1 MDVTGQWPGG
11 LGPAPVPRLL
21 KHPFPR
27 GLHPFY
33 PRGPSLTDQRH
44 NDAMTDVQS
53 TTETSQPSPIKEI
66 SRGAVQIAKEH
77 IGRGPNKIRVT
88 IAEDAVLIRYEE
100 SLSPA
105 EKKLVADGDP
115 EFVRLMRRR
124 FQDAVRPDIVALVER
139 TLGRTARTFLSDH
152 DVVHDVGI
160 ELVLLDELED
170 VAGGP
175 VRHA

>member
-1 MDVTGQWPGG
+1 MPNIQD
-11 LGPAPVPRLL
+11 R
-21 KHPFPR
+21 
-27 GLHPFY
+27 
-33 PRGPSLTDQRH
+33 
-44 NDAMTDVQS
+44 
-53 TTETSQPSPIKEI
+53 TETSQSSPTKEI

-77 IGRGPNKIRVT
+77 IGRGPNKVRVT

-105 EKKLVADGDP
+105 ERKLVADGDP
-115 EFVRLMRRR
+115 DFVRLMRRR

-160 ELVLLDELED
+160 ELILLDERED
-170 VAGGP
+170 TAGE
-175 VRHA
+175 VRPM

>member
-1 MDVTGQWPGG
+1 MADNQG
-11 LGPAPVPRLL
+11 
-21 KHPFPR
+21 
-27 GLHPFY
+27 
-33 PRGPSLTDQRH
+33 
-44 NDAMTDVQS
+44 
-53 TTETSQPSPIKEI
+53 TTETSPSSLTKEI

-77 IGRGPNKIRVT
+77 IGRGPNKVRVT

-105 EKKLVADGDP
+105 ERKLVADGDP

-124 FQDAVRPDIVALVER
+124 FQDAVRPDIVELVER

-160 ELVLLDELED
+160 ELIFLNALDD
-170 VAGGP
+170 TAGEA
-175 VRHA
+175 RSA